1 MVLKLVLAGYGDR
14 KGLVGPGVTTHKKGS
29 CTALTVMAHALIHEE
44 LTSMEATSVCS
55 LYMALHSP
63 NSPLASLRLTLAAG
77 FPPASPYRILQLQGL
92 LLPGIF
98 S

>member
-29 CTALTVMAHALIHEE
+29 CIAFTVTAHALLHEE

-55 LYMALHSP
+55 LYLSLYSP
-63 NSPLASLRLTLAAG
+63 HSPLASLRLTLAAG
-77 FPPASPYRILQLQGL
+77 FPPASPYRIIQPQGL
-92 LLPGIF
+92 LPPDIF